1 MSAGTSTSPSDLTP
15 ELELKGIN
23 VIRGLAMD
31 GPLQANSGHQGTAM
45 ALAPLAHVL
54 FTRIMNYDASTPD
67 WPDRDRFVLS
77 GGHASILL
85 YSMLHLTGFGLEL
98 DELRD
103 FRQWDSRTPGHPEVG
118 HTPGV
123 EVTTGPL
130 GQGFGNAVGMAI
142 AERML
147 RARFGDELCDHY
159 VYVTCGDGDLSEG
172 VSHEA
177 ASLAGHQKLGR
188 LIAIYDDN
196 RITIDGSTDLSLSD
210 DPVSRFAAYGWQVID
225 IGDAANDLDVLTS
238 ALEEARSHSEAPTMI
253 VVRSHIG
260 FPSPN
265 LTDHHS
271 AHGNPFNDEETA
283 LTKAVMDLPVDQ
295 RFWVPD
301 DVLAMY
307 RSAGSHGAD
316 RRAAWSKRLAASPS
330 VGEWASAWDAS
341 ADSDV
346 GAAAALKAADSFDVG
361 ASVATRKA
369 SQQVLTAVAE
379 AVPHVVGG
387 SADLTG
393 SNGAKVAAEAH
404 DADSPG
410 GRQIFFGVR
419 EHAMG
424 AAMVGAAHH
433 GGVIPVGGTF
443 LVFAD
448 YMRPSVR
455 LAAMSKAKCV
465 FIWSHDSVGVGED
478 GPTHQPIEQLM
489 SLRAIPDLRIIRPAD
504 ATETA
509 GAWAAAMSHDGPT
522 GLILSRQG
530 LPVLQHS
537 DAQSVSR
544 GAYRLIGDAAAD
556 ITLVGSGSEVALC
569 VDAAEQL
576 NQSSI
581 TVAVV
586 SMPSWELFEQQPDDY
601 RAEILPAG
609 RPVVSVE
616 AGTTL
621 GWARYATAS
630 IGIDRFGAS
639 APGSLVMERLGLNVE
654 NVVETA
660 RQAVESA

>member
-1 MSAGTSTSPSDLTP
+1 MSAGTSTTPTNVTP

-54 FTRIMNYDASTPD
+54 FTRVMNYDSSNPE

-98 DELRD
+98 DELKD
-103 FRQWDSRTPGHPEVG
+103 FRQWNSRTPGHPEVG

-130 GQGFGNAVGMAI
+130 GQGFGNAVGMAM

-147 RARFGDELCDHY
+147 RARFGPELCDHF
-159 VYVTCGDGDLSEG
+159 VYVMCGDGDMSEG
-172 VSHEA
+172 ISHEA

-188 LIAIYDDN
+188 LIAMYDDN
-196 RITIDGSTDLSLSD
+196 RITIDGSTDLALSD
-210 DPVSRFAAYGWQVID
+210 DPAARFASYGWHVINV
-225 IGDAANDLDVLTS
+225 GDAATDLDALTE
-238 ALEEARSHSEAPTMI
+238 ALEQAKSQTDAPTMI
-253 VVRSHIG
+253 IVRSHIG

-271 AHGNPFNDEETA
+271 AHGNPFDDAETA
-283 LTKAVMDLPVDQ
+283 ATKEVMGLPSDQ
-295 RFWVPD
+295 GFWVPD

-307 RSAGSHGAD
+307 RAAGNGGAEQ
-316 RRAAWSKRLAASPS
+316 RQAWTERLAASPKADQ
-330 VGEWASAWDAS
+330 WATAWGQNSDAGVS
-341 ADSDV
+341 
-346 GAAAALKAADSFDVG
+346 AALQAADDFETG
-361 ASVATRKA
+361 ASIATRKA

-379 AVPHVVGG
+379 AEPTVVGG

-404 DADSPG
+404 SVDSPE

-424 AAMVGAAHH
+424 ASMVGAAHH
-433 GGVIPVGGTF
+433 GGVVPVGGTF
-443 LVFAD
+443 LVFSD

-455 LAAMSKAKCV
+455 LAAMSGAKCV

-478 GPTHQPIEQLM
+478 GPTHQPVEQLM
-489 SLRAIPDLRIIRPAD
+489 SLRAIPNLQVIRPAD
-504 ATETA
+504 AKEAA
-509 GAWAAAMSHDGPT
+509 GAWAAALSYDGPT

-530 LPVLQHS
+530 LPVLENS
-537 DAQSVSR
+537 DAGSVQR
-544 GAYRLIGDAAAD
+544 GAYRVAGDADAEV
-556 ITLVGSGSEVALC
+556 ILVATGSEVGLC
-569 VDAAEQL
+569 VQAAEQL
-576 NQSSI
+576 NQSSMSA
-581 TVAVV
+581 AVV
-586 SMPSWELFEQQPDDY
+586 SMPSWDLFDKQPLDY
-601 RAEILPAG
+601 RQSLLPSD
-609 RPVVSVE
+609 RTIVSVE

-639 APGSLVMERLGLNVE
+639 APGPLVMERLGMNVD

-660 RQAVESA
+660 RQAATTS

>member
-1 MSAGTSTSPSDLTP
+1 MSAGTSTTPTNVTP

-54 FTRIMNYDASTPD
+54 FTRVMNYDSSNPE

-98 DELRD
+98 DELKD
-103 FRQWDSRTPGHPEVG
+103 FRQWNSRTPGHPEVG

-130 GQGFGNAVGMAI
+130 GQGFGNAVGMAM

-147 RARFGDELCDHY
+147 RARFGPELCDHF
-159 VYVTCGDGDLSEG
+159 VYVMCGDGDMSEG
-172 VSHEA
+172 ISHEA

-188 LIAIYDDN
+188 LIAMYDDN
-196 RITIDGSTDLSLSD
+196 RITIDGSTDLALSD
-210 DPVSRFAAYGWQVID
+210 DPAARFASYGWHVINV
-225 IGDAANDLDVLTS
+225 GDAATDLDALTE
-238 ALEEARSHSEAPTMI
+238 ALEQAKSQTDAPTMI
-253 VVRSHIG
+253 IVRSHIG

-271 AHGNPFNDEETA
+271 AHGNPFDDAETA
-283 LTKAVMDLPVDQ
+283 ATKEVMGLPSDQ
-295 RFWVPD
+295 GFWVPD

-307 RSAGSHGAD
+307 RAAGNGGAEQ
-316 RRAAWSKRLAASPS
+316 RQAWTERLAASPKADQ
-330 VGEWASAWDAS
+330 WATAWGQNSDAGVS
-341 ADSDV
+341 
-346 GAAAALKAADSFDVG
+346 AALQAADDFETG
-361 ASVATRKA
+361 ASIATRKA

-379 AVPHVVGG
+379 AEPTVVGG

-404 DADSPG
+404 SVDSPE

-424 AAMVGAAHH
+424 ASMVGAAHH
-433 GGVIPVGGTF
+433 GGVVPVGGTF
-443 LVFAD
+443 LVFSD

-455 LAAMSKAKCV
+455 LAAMSGAKCV

-478 GPTHQPIEQLM
+478 GPTHQPVEQLM
-489 SLRAIPDLRIIRPAD
+489 SLRAIPNLQVIRPAD
-504 ATETA
+504 AKEAA
-509 GAWAAAMSHDGPT
+509 GAWAAALSYDGPT

-530 LPVLQHS
+530 LPVLENS
-537 DAQSVSR
+537 DAGSVQR
-544 GAYRLIGDAAAD
+544 GAYRVAGDADAEV
-556 ITLVGSGSEVALC
+556 ILVATGSEVGLC
-569 VDAAEQL
+569 VQAAEQL
-576 NQSSI
+576 NQSSM
-581 TVAVV
+581 TAAVV
-586 SMPSWELFEQQPDDY
+586 SMPSWDLFDKQPLDY
-601 RAEILPAG
+601 RQSLLPSD
-609 RPVVSVE
+609 RTIVSVE

-639 APGSLVMERLGLNVE
+639 APGPLVMERLGMNVD

-660 RQAVESA
+660 RQAATTS

>member
-1 MSAGTSTSPSDLTP
+1 MSAGTSTTPTNVTP

-54 FTRIMNYDASTPD
+54 FTRVMNYDSSNPE

-98 DELRD
+98 DELKD
-103 FRQWDSRTPGHPEVG
+103 FRQWNSRTPGHPEVG

-130 GQGFGNAVGMAI
+130 GQGFGNAVGMAM

-147 RARFGDELCDHY
+147 RARFGPELCDHF
-159 VYVTCGDGDLSEG
+159 VYVMCGDGDMSEG
-172 VSHEA
+172 ISHEA

-188 LIAIYDDN
+188 LIAMYDDN
-196 RITIDGSTDLSLSD
+196 RITIDGSTDLALSD
-210 DPVSRFAAYGWQVID
+210 DPAARFASYGWHVINV
-225 IGDAANDLDVLTS
+225 GDAATDLDALTE
-238 ALEEARSHSEAPTMI
+238 ALEQAKSQTDAPTMI
-253 VVRSHIG
+253 IVRSHIG

-271 AHGNPFNDEETA
+271 AHGNPFDDAETA
-283 LTKAVMDLPVDQ
+283 ATKKVMGLPSDQ
-295 RFWVPD
+295 GFWVPD

-307 RSAGSHGAD
+307 RAAGNGGAEQ
-316 RRAAWSKRLAASPS
+316 RQAWTERLAASPKADQ
-330 VGEWASAWDAS
+330 WATAWGQNSDAGVS
-341 ADSDV
+341 
-346 GAAAALKAADSFDVG
+346 AALQAADDFETG
-361 ASVATRKA
+361 ASIATRKA

-379 AVPHVVGG
+379 AEPTVVGG

-404 DADSPG
+404 SVDSPE

-424 AAMVGAAHH
+424 ASMVGAAHH
-433 GGVIPVGGTF
+433 GGVVPVGGTF
-443 LVFAD
+443 LVFSD

-455 LAAMSKAKCV
+455 LAAMSGAKCV

-478 GPTHQPIEQLM
+478 GPTHQPVEQLM
-489 SLRAIPDLRIIRPAD
+489 SLRAIPNLQVIRPAD
-504 ATETA
+504 AKEAA
-509 GAWAAAMSHDGPT
+509 GAWAAALSYDGPT

-530 LPVLQHS
+530 LPVLENS
-537 DAQSVSR
+537 DAGSVQR
-544 GAYRLIGDAAAD
+544 GAYRVAGDADAEV
-556 ITLVGSGSEVALC
+556 ILVATGSEVGLC
-569 VDAAEQL
+569 VQAAEQL
-576 NQSSI
+576 NQSSMSA
-581 TVAVV
+581 AVV
-586 SMPSWELFEQQPDDY
+586 SMPSWDLFDKQPLDY
-601 RAEILPAG
+601 RQSLLPSD
-609 RPVVSVE
+609 RTIVSVE

-639 APGSLVMERLGLNVE
+639 APGPLVMERLGMNVD

-660 RQAVESA
+660 RQAATTS